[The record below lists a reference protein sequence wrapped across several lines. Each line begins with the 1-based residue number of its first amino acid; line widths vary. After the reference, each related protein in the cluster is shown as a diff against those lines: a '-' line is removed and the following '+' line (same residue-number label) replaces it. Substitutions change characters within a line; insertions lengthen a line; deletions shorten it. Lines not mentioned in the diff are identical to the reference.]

1 MDSGYTDSGLA
12 DSGYTDSGSRGAAK
26 GNAAY
31 RNAAKRNGSHVGK
44 DPKEQE
50 RAVCMHTL
58 MISIVY
64 DTFCRGT
71 DYYESDVKQPWA
83 TRKGT
88 KRDN

>member
-1 MDSGYTDSGLA
+1 
-12 DSGYTDSGSRGAAK
+12 
-26 GNAAY
+26 
-31 RNAAKRNGSHVGK
+31 
-44 DPKEQE
+44 
-50 RAVCMHTL
+50 

-88 KRDN
+88 KGIIKLILKYIIFMYKSKCHYIIEYYSRLRAQTAKYHHCLTNLIK